1 MPRMTNTF
9 MLGGKDDPAE
19 LIERV
24 PNGIY
29 AKSFGG
35 GQVDITNGK
44 FVFSCTEAYKIE
56 DGRIGPAVKGA
67 TLIGNG
73 PDALTRVKMIG
84 SDLQL
89 DPGIGTCGK
98 DGQGV
103 PVGVGQPS
111 LLLEALTV
119 GGTAEKRSEIAR
131 IDSKKGRS
139 GTLVFVT
146 LRHTISQGSVIAM
159 EEEQDLVYRAP
170 PAPGDPAPAGKP
182 APRAQWSEPV
192 HPDAPLLF
200 RYSALTFNGH
210 RIHYDAPYATE
221 VEGYP
226 ALVVHG
232 PLTATLLQG
241 LAAKARPGGR
251 LTSFAFRGLA
261 PLFVDRTFHIEA
273 AESEEGLSLW
283 ARNERG
289 EMAMQASATFG

>member
-1 MPRMTNTF
+1 MSEDWAGWVGRSETVVEEIWAPRVAQLAATLDLPRA
-9 MLGGKDDPAE
+9 LGEGEPLPPGWQWLFFNPAVRQSE
-19 LIERV
+19 V
-24 PNGIY
+24 G
-29 AKSFGG
+29 
-35 GQVDITNGK
+35 
-44 FVFSCTEAYKIE
+44 E
-56 DGRIGPAVKGA
+56 DGHPRRGGFLPPIELPRRMWA
-67 TLIGNG
+67 
-73 PDALTRVKMIG
+73 G
-84 SDLQL
+84 SRLSYHA
-89 DPGIGTCGK
+89 P
-98 DGQGV
+98 
-103 PVGVGQPS
+103 
-111 LLLEALTV
+111 LTV

>member
-1 MPRMTNTF
+1 MSEDWAAWVGRSETVVEQIWAPRVAQLAA
-9 MLGGKDDPAE
+9 MLDLPRAPSEGEPLPPGWQWLFFNPAVRQSE
-19 LIERV
+19 V
-24 PNGIY
+24 G
-29 AKSFGG
+29 
-35 GQVDITNGK
+35 
-44 FVFSCTEAYKIE
+44 E
-56 DGRIGPAVKGA
+56 DGHPRRGGFLPPIELPRRMWAGSR
-67 TLIGNG
+67 
-73 PDALTRVKMIG
+73 LTCHA
-84 SDLQL
+84 
-89 DPGIGTCGK
+89 P
-98 DGQGV
+98 
-103 PVGVGQPS
+103 
-111 LLLEALTV
+111 LTI
-119 GGTAEKRSEIAR
+119 GGTAEKRTEIAA
-131 IDSKKGRS
+131 IESKTGRS

-146 LRHTISQGSVIAM
+146 LRHTISQGRVIAI
-159 EEEQDLVYRAP
+159 EEEQDLVYRAH

-241 LAAKARPGGR
+241 LAATARPGAQ
-251 LTSFAFRGLA
+251 LATFAFRGLA

-273 AESEEGLSLW
+273 AEGDAGLSLW

-289 EMAMQASATFG
+289 DIAMQASATFS